1 MIGNRN
7 SESLEIAMTE
17 IDDIRGSIPQP
28 GPIALVLGATGGVGG
43 AVARALA
50 GRGYHVRALHRDAAR
65 MAARQKEGQ
74 PALEWVQ
81 GDAMNRTDV
90 LHVAKGASVILHG
103 VNPPGY
109 RNWGTLVLPMIDNT
123 IAAARASGACI
134 LMPGTIY
141 NYGPDAFPL
150 LSETSPQHPQTVKGL
165 IRVELERRLEQ
176 AAGEGVRVIVVRA
189 GDFFGPDAGNNWF
202 AQGLITPGKPVTRVN
217 LPGRP
222 GVSHSWAYLPD
233 VAETFVRLLERAP
246 DMPAFA
252 RFHMQGH
259 VDADGY
265 GMAQAIRRASGS
277 DTVRFKRFAWWMVSL
292 LSPVVPVF
300 RELLEMRYLW
310 REPIALDNRRLVEVL
325 GEEPRTGLDVAVAT
339 TLKSLKCLQP
349 VAVSLGANR
358 SMASGTAP
366 Q

>member
-1 MIGNRN
+1 MR
-7 SESLEIAMTE
+7 E
-17 IDDIRGSIPQP
+17 IDDNSGSVPRS

-43 AVARALA
+43 AVARMLA

-65 MAARQKEGQ
+65 LVAKHREGQ
-74 PALEWVQ
+74 PSLEWVQ
-81 GDAMNRTDV
+81 GDAMNRDDV
-90 LHVAKGASVILHG
+90 IHAAKGASVILHG

-123 IAAARASGACI
+123 IAAARASGARI

-150 LSETSPQHPQTVKGL
+150 LSEESPQHPQTVKGR

-176 AAGEGVRVIVVRA
+176 AAGEGVRVTLVRT

-246 DMPAFA
+246 DLPAFA

-265 GMAQAIRRASGS
+265 AMAQAIRRASGS
-277 DTVRFKRFAWWMVSL
+277 DSVRFKRFAWWMVPL
-292 LSPVVPVF
+292 LSPILPVF
-300 RELLEMRYLW
+300 KELLEMRYLW
-310 REPIALDNRRLVEVL
+310 REPIALDNRHLVEVL
-325 GEEPRTGLDVAVAT
+325 GEEPRTALDVAVT
-339 TLKSLKCLQP
+339 VTLRSLNCLQP
-349 VAVSLGANR
+349 VAVSLGANP
-358 SMASGTAP
+358 SMASETAP

>member
-1 MIGNRN
+1 
-7 SESLEIAMTE
+7 MTE
-17 IDDIRGSIPQP
+17 IDDITGFIPQP

-50 GRGYHVRALHRDAAR
+50 CRGYHVRALHRDAAR
-65 MAARQKEGQ
+65 MAAKQKERQ
-74 PALEWVQ
+74 PPLEPLLEWVQ
-81 GDAMNRTDV
+81 GDAMNRDDV
-90 LHVAKGASVILHG
+90 LQAAKGASVILHG

-150 LSETSPQHPQTVKGL
+150 LSEASPQHPQTVKGR

-176 AAGEGVRVIVVRA
+176 AAGEGVRVILVRA
-189 GDFFGPDAGNNWF
+189 GDFFGPEAGNNWF

-233 VAETFVRLLERAP
+233 VAETFIRLLERAP
-246 DMPAFA
+246 DLPAFA
-252 RFHMQGH
+252 RFHMQGQ
-259 VDADGY
+259 VDSDGY
-265 GMAQAIRRASGS
+265 AMAKAIRQASGS
-277 DTVRFKRFAWWMVSL
+277 PSVRFKRFAWWIVPL
-292 LSPVVPVF
+292 LSPIVPVF

-310 REPIALDNRRLVEVL
+310 RESIALDNRHLVQVL
-325 GEEPRTGLDVAVAT
+325 GEEPRTALDVAVTAT
-339 TLKSLKCLQP
+339 LRSLKCLQP
-349 VAVSLGANR
+349 TAVPVGSNR